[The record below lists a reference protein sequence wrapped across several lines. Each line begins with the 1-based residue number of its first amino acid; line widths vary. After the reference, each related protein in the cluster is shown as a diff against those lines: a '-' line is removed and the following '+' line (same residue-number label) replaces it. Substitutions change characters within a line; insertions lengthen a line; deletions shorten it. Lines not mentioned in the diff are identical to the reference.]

1 MVDFDACLGSP
12 NSDDVMTFPRGLMY
26 DHVRIKMIL
35 SFKGNAVLSKHTGK
49 MTLSCESRKSI
60 IAG

>member
-26 DHVRIKMIL
+26 DHVRVKIIL
-35 SFKGNAVLSKHTGK
+35 TLKG
-49 MTLSCESRKSI
+49 MQCFQSI
-60 IAG
+60 RAR